1 MMREVV
7 VHFLVRTKQTVRIL
21 SWWSY
26 QYALQNLEIIYIYNC
41 LLNVFKHLL
50 PTGSYSLKRQNQQR
64 KWQFFQCHF
73 ILVSICIYL
82 MILSHHWSLETLY
95 DNFSL
100 CLFTKLQIFSIFFC
114 FFSCKF
120 KNIIFCLNCGL
131 PYLSTFLILSFK
143 EGFLFDFMKSK

>member
-7 VHFLVRTKQTVRIL
+7 VHILVRTKQTVRIL

-26 QYALQNLEIIYIYNC
+26 QYVLQNLEIIYIYNC
-41 LLNVFKHLL
+41 LLNIFKHLL

-73 ILVSICIYL
+73 ILVLICICL
-82 MILSHHWSLETLY
+82 MILSHHWSLEKLY

-100 CLFTKLQIFSIFFC
+100 CLFTKLHFFFNFFL
-114 FFSCKF
+114 FFSHVNLKILF
-120 KNIIFCLNCGL
+120 FFAYTVACL
-131 PYLSTFLILSFK
+131 TFLLS
-143 EGFLFDFMKSK
+143 